1 MSQIKGSASFAVKLF
16 RMGSAFNRALQRMTE
31 SFHSAVFMGLIPD
44 DTLQE
49 YDTYPFGDW
58 DGAEPVSV
66 NDDETMQAWI
76 RNWAARDLPDGC
88 LVVGAGGGREIRAL
102 RGMGFDVYGLEYD
115 IDLANETRRMLAS
128 VPGCESV
135 EILSPSRFEVPKAD
149 GAFDVILIARYYL
162 SLIHGRDKR
171 THFLSELRP
180 LLREGGLLAADYFIR
195 PESRKSPGA
204 MAFRFQVPIANFL
217 RVFLRGKNEWIET
230 GDHLDP
236 GVPLFH
242 HHYITEEIESELIVG
257 GFETLTRDSTWFGW
271 SIATPGKKI
280 GTASHRGT
288 AAPSQ
293 AASPALS

>member
-1 MSQIKGSASFAVKLF
+1 
-16 RMGSAFNRALQRMTE
+16 MTE

-44 DTLQE
+44 ETLQE

-58 DGAEPVSV
+58 DGAETVSAD
-66 NDDETMQAWI
+66 DDEPMQAWI
-76 RNWAARDLPDGC
+76 RNWAATDLPAGSRI

-102 RGMGFDVYGLEYD
+102 RSMGFEVFGLEFD
-115 IDLANETRRMLAS
+115 IDLATETREMLAT

-135 EILSPSRFEVPKAD
+135 EILSPPRFEVPKAD

-162 SLIHGRDKR
+162 SLVHGRDQR

-180 LLREGGLLAADYFIR
+180 LLKEDGILAADYFIR
-195 PESRKSPGA
+195 PENQKSAGA
-204 MAFRFQVPIANFL
+204 MAFRIQVPIANFL

-242 HHYITEEIESELIVG
+242 HHYTTEEIESELIVG

-280 GTASHRGT
+280 GLTSNKET
-288 AAPSQ
+288 SSPAP
-293 AASPALS
+293 AASPALT

>member
-1 MSQIKGSASFAVKLF
+1 
-16 RMGSAFNRALQRMTE
+16 
-31 SFHSAVFMGLIPD
+31 
-44 DTLQE
+44 
-49 YDTYPFGDW
+49 
-58 DGAEPVSV
+58 
-66 NDDETMQAWI
+66 
-76 RNWAARDLPDGC
+76 
-88 LVVGAGGGREIRAL
+88 
-102 RGMGFDVYGLEYD
+102 
-115 IDLANETRRMLAS
+115 
-128 VPGCESV
+128 
-135 EILSPSRFEVPKAD
+135 
-149 GAFDVILIARYYL
+149 
-162 SLIHGRDKR
+162 
-171 THFLSELRP
+171 
-180 LLREGGLLAADYFIR
+180 
-195 PESRKSPGA
+195 